1 MIFNTIGWLLV
12 AFAALM
18 LLPMLVSIIYR
29 ESSYLSFL
37 ISAAVSAAV
46 GVLFLALT
54 RRHTK
59 LIYAR
64 EGFIIVALS
73 WIFILLIGALPF
85 FISGEIASYVDAIF
99 ETVSGFTTTGAS
111 ILTNVEALSHGML
124 FWRSFTHWIGGMG
137 VLVFMMLFS
146 NGMSDGSI
154 HILRAE
160 MAGPLV
166 GKLTPRSRDTAKVL
180 YLMYIVLS
188 AIEFVLLLF
197 GGMTVF
203 DSLLHTFGTA
213 GTGGFG
219 IKVDSLGG
227 YNAYLQ
233 WVIAIFMLL
242 FGVNFNLYFLLLLK
256 KFKPVFKNTELRTY
270 LAIVAVSVAVISIN
284 IYPIYSNA
292 SDAIRASAVQV
303 TSIITTTGYSSVDFN
318 LWPSLSKAILLMLM
332 FLGGCA
338 GSTAGGLKCSRLV
351 LLVKMLVKE
360 IKHMIH
366 PRSVSAVRFEGK
378 EVDDRLQQSVGVYF
392 AVYMLTIF
400 SAFLLIS
407 FEPFDFE
414 TNFSAV
420 VSCFNN
426 IGPGL
431 GAVGPAASFAIYSP
445 FSKLLLSVAMLLGR
459 LEIFPLIITFIP
471 STWMKNK

>member
-12 AFAALM
+12 AFSALL
-18 LLPMLVSIIYR
+18 LLPMIVSIIYG
-29 ESSYLSFL
+29 ESSYLSFMV
-37 ISAAVSAAV
+37 SAVVSAAI
-46 GVLFLALT
+46 GGLFLLLT
-54 RRHTK
+54 KRHDK
-59 LIYAR
+59 VIYAR

-73 WIFILLIGALPF
+73 WIFISLIGALPF
-85 FISGEIASYVDAIF
+85 FISKEIPSYVDAIF
-99 ETVSGFTTTGAS
+99 ETVSGFTTTGGS
-111 ILTNVEALSHGML
+111 ILQDVEALSHGML

-137 VLVFMMLFS
+137 VLVFMMLFTS
-146 NGMSDGSI
+146 GMSDGSI

-180 YLMYIVLS
+180 YFMYIVLS
-188 AIEFVLLLF
+188 ALEFVLLLC
-197 GGMTVF
+197 GGMSVF

-219 IKVDSLGG
+219 IKADSIAG

-233 WVIAIFMLL
+233 WVMAIFMLL

-270 LAIVAVSVAVISIN
+270 IAIVAVSVAVIAVN
-284 IYPIYSNA
+284 IYPLYSNA
-292 SDAIRASAVQV
+292 SDAVRASAVQV
-303 TSIITTTGYSSVDFN
+303 SSIITTTGFSSADFN
-318 LWPSLSKAILLMLM
+318 AWPSLSKAILFMLM
-332 FLGGCA
+332 FIGGCA

-378 EVDDRLQQSVGVYF
+378 EVDDQVQQSVGVYF

-400 SAFLLIS
+400 AAFLLIS

-420 VSCFNN
+420 VACFNN
-426 IGPGL
+426 IGPGF
-431 GAVGPAASFAIYSP
+431 GGVGPMASFAIYSP
-445 FSKLLLSVAMLLGR
+445 FSKLLLSLAMLLGR
-459 LEIFPLIITFIP
+459 LEIFPIIITLIP
-471 STWMKNK
+471 STWMKNR